1 MLNNFIDPRKIK
13 IEDGRPMVDDGGL
26 LPVGIQDWARSKFS
40 EERRYILK
48 EPTPGGS
55 GAPTARATPSTS
67 GLILKRSSYLHRA
80 VRTFS
85 TRFMTVKVLTV
96 GRLIA
101 ELRSNTTQGKIS
113 TTVSKL
119 RRET

>member
-1 MLNNFIDPRKIK
+1 M
-13 IEDGRPMVDDGGL
+13 
-26 LPVGIQDWARSKFS
+26 
-40 EERRYILK
+40 
-48 EPTPGGS
+48 
-55 GAPTARATPSTS
+55 
-67 GLILKRSSYLHRA
+67 
-80 VRTFS
+80 
-85 TRFMTVKVLTV
+85 RFMTVKVLTV